1 MQAISAYTL
10 NADSNNMPAQ
20 NDHSLWFTLR
30 HHYRN
35 ALSFELFSI
44 GSNNPILRAAHLL
57 PDHGSYCSSAKVTG
71 R

>member
-35 ALSFELFSI
+35 VLSFELFSI
-44 GSNNPILRAAHLL
+44 RSNNPILRAAYLL
-57 PDHGSYCSSAKVTG
+57 PVHRNYCCSAKVMG